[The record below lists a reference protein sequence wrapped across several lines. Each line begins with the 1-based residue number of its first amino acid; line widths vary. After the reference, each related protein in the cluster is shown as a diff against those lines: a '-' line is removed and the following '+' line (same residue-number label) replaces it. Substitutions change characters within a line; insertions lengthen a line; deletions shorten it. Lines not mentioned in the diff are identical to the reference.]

1 VIESCSATEW
11 ILELVHRHRRCDDG
25 WRKLGSCRALVR
37 PVLFSVC
44 PPYDKDLPR
53 SLAIDQHVL
62 GHGFAFFTVIYIAT
76 IYCIVSRLIGIPRS
90 TNNSDRHTKHYH
102 CDHIGTFILN
112 LLDSTTLL
120 LYHQYDPLR
129 ILLPRRFCLRDFG
142 KSRNQRWR
150 CVLYCTSSSIFI
162 VRSARFQVYTWWWR
176 WWWWWEHVLYD
187 CA

>member
-1 VIESCSATEW
+1 MMDGGNLAAR
-11 ILELVHRHRRCDDG
+11 ELLCVRCHFQSVHRTTKIFQDH
-25 WRKLGSCRALVR
+25 LT
-37 PVLFSVC
+37 
-44 PPYDKDLPR
+44 
-53 SLAIDQHVL
+53 
-62 GHGFAFFTVIYIAT
+62 GHHAFFTDQLA
-76 IYCIVSRLIGIPRS
+76 
-90 TNNSDRHTKHYH
+90 NNSDRHTKHYH
-102 CDHIGTFILN
+102 CDHIGTSTFILN